1 MFVLLINFHLL
12 ISLGGTS
19 GPGVLSG
26 AGTQVHYSKHARS
39 TLLIWKHDYTIC
51 YRKSHAILVVLL
63 SEVFTTK
70 SVCSKCMCR
79 LVMLVLHTCTF
90 VCKFG
95 WVDAVTQ
102 GKNTD
107 NSILTWRFTNCVEF
121 KFAIGFPYKNFLL
134 CLRIKMA
141 LKTLIRTISAKSQSL
156 SSVLLIE
163 LNIIDSIVYYVKWIL
178 RTIST
183 IPWLNVDVW

>member
-1 MFVLLINFHLL
+1 MFVLLINFNLL

-19 GPGVLSG
+19 GPGGLSG
-26 AGTQVHYSKHARS
+26 AGTQVHYSKRARS

-121 KFAIGFPYKNFLL
+121 KFAIGFPYKHCNFWLL

-156 SSVLLIE
+156 PLLL
-163 LNIIDSIVYYVKWIL
+163 LNEMNIN
-178 RTIST
+178 R
-183 IPWLNVDVW
+183 